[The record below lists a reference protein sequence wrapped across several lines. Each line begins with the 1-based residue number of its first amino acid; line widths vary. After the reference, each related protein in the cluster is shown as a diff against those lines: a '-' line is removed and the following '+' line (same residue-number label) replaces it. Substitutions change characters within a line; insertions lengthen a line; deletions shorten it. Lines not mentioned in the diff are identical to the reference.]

1 MYDEKEKDN
10 KEETMQVRL
19 QIVFGIVLL
28 LFMAAVV
35 HMIRKRYLEIKYAL
49 SWFLTLVFLLIVDI
63 FPGILM
69 HVTKWVGVELPSN
82 MLFILGFCF
91 LMGIVLNLTVALS
104 KLSVQNKTLI
114 QEVGML
120 EKRVRELEEAKNE

>member
-1 MYDEKEKDN
+1 M
-10 KEETMQVRL
+10 
-19 QIVFGIVLL
+19 
-28 LFMAAVV
+28 
-35 HMIRKRYLEIKYAL
+35 
-49 SWFLTLVFLLIVDI
+49 
-63 FPGILM
+63 
-69 HVTKWVGVELPSN
+69 ELPSN

-120 EKRVRELEEAKNE
+120 EKRVRELEEVKNE

>member
-28 LFMAAVV
+28 LFMIAVV

-49 SWFLTLVFLLIVDI
+49 SWFLTLVFLMVVDV
-63 FPGILM
+63 FPGILS
-69 HVTKWVGVELPSN
+69 HVTAWVGVELPSN

-114 QEVGML
+114 QEVGIL
-120 EKRVRELEEAKNE
+120 EKRICQLEEKER

>member
-1 MYDEKEKDN
+1 
-10 KEETMQVRL
+10 MQVRL

-63 FPGILM
+63 IPGILT

>member
-1 MYDEKEKDN
+1 MKK
-10 KEETMQVRL
+10 KKTTRRKLCKL

-49 SWFLTLVFLLIVDI
+49 SWFLTLIFLLIVDI
-63 FPGILM
+63 FPGILT

>member
-1 MYDEKEKDN
+1 
-10 KEETMQVRL
+10 MQVRL
-19 QIVFGIVLL
+19 QMVFGVVLL
-28 LFMAAVV
+28 LFMIAVV

-49 SWFLTLVFLLIVDI
+49 SWFLTLVFLMVVDV
-63 FPGILM
+63 FPGILS
-69 HVTKWVGVELPSN
+69 HVTAWVGVELPSN

-114 QEVGML
+114 QEVGIL
-120 EKRVRELEEAKNE
+120 EKRIRQLEEKER